1 MFLSCSLQF
10 RVQKSKWCQIFLPY
24 YMKER
29 PEKNTNLGGSQ
40 NYTAMTMGAVI
51 AIVNGAIHKTTS
63 TTIHYTEHD
72 ANEYSI
78 AYEQTGTNK
87 AAGID
92 LNSQKTLM

>member
-1 MFLSCSLQF
+1 
-10 RVQKSKWCQIFLPY
+10 
-24 YMKER
+24 
-29 PEKNTNLGGSQ
+29 
-40 NYTAMTMGAVI
+40 MGAVI

>member
-1 MFLSCSLQF
+1 MLAAIQSPKEQMLSNLSTVLHEGKAQ
-10 RVQKSKWCQIFLPY
+10 
-24 YMKER
+24 
-29 PEKNTNLGGSQ
+29 KNTNLGGSQ